1 MVAQVDKDSKSIN
14 NRLKTILGQDSQEDS
29 QDSIDNERFGKDDFQ
44 PLEGEEMKDNED
56 DKW

>member
-1 MVAQVDKDSKSIN
+1 MAQVDKDSKSIN